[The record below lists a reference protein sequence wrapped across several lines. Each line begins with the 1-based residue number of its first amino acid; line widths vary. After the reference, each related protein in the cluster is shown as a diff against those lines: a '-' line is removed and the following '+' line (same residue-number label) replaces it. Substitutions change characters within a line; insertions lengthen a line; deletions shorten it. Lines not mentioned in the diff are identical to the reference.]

1 MIVLFPNIATRAT
14 TPTAAKMTT
23 DSTLAAT
30 ADAKLAIS
38 GGDNKLTKEQQL
50 ALINV
55 NLAEVLNPE
64 IIEKVIDEG
73 RAPRIYWGK
82 YDSTICQ

>member
-1 MIVLFPNIATRAT
+1 
-14 TPTAAKMTT
+14 MTT

-38 GGDNKLTKEQQL
+38 GDNTKLTKEQQL

-55 NLAEVLNPE
+55 NLAEILNPE

-73 RAPRIYWGK
+73 RAPRIYWGN
-82 YDSTICQ
+82 YDSTPQNISSEEPKG

>member
-1 MIVLFPNIATRAT
+1 MS
-14 TPTAAKMTT
+14 T
-23 DSTLAAT
+23 DSTLATT

-38 GGDNKLTKEQQL
+38 GDNNTKLTKEEQL

-55 NLAEVLNPE
+55 NLAEILNPE

-73 RAPRIYWGK
+73 RAPRIYWGN
-82 YDSTICQ
+82 YDSTP

>member
-1 MIVLFPNIATRAT
+1 MSFSQYRDTSDKPIFT
-14 TPTAAKMTT
+14 MTT

-38 GGDNKLTKEQQL
+38 GDNKLTKEQQL

-73 RAPRIYWGK
+73 RAPRIYWGN
-82 YDSTICQ
+82 

>member
-1 MIVLFPNIATRAT
+1 
-14 TPTAAKMTT
+14 MTT

-38 GGDNKLTKEQQL
+38 GDNKLTKEQQL

-73 RAPRIYWGK
+73 RAPRIYWGN
-82 YDSTICQ
+82 